1 MKKKDKKFKELVNEL
16 SKVLKEKYPDFKG
29 IYFYGSRARGN
40 SNEESD
46 YDVVYVFDREVDWRF
61 EYEVKD
67 IIYDYELKYE
77 LFLDNRIYN
86 YKDIQDP
93 STPFRINVKREG
105 IFYGV

>member
-1 MKKKDKKFKELVNEL
+1 MDKKFKELIDEL
-16 SKVLKEKYPDFKG
+16 SKVFKEKYPDFKG

-40 SNEESD
+40 FDEDSD
-46 YDVVYVFDREVDWRF
+46 YDVVYVFDREIDWRF

-77 LFLDNRIYN
+77 FFLDNRIYS
-86 YKDIQDP
+86 YKNIQEP
-93 STPFRINVKREG
+93 SSPFRTNVKSEG